1 MFLPMSELG
10 ATVTGTLRRV
20 AGAAIVAGAT
30 VALLVAPASAQ
41 QTGTIAGSV
50 TSATGQPLADVVITV
65 VGTESTGL
73 TTAEG
78 RFLILNVPAGD
89 YTITATYIGY
99 GQGSQ
104 PVTVPGGGGSVTVD
118 FQLQQRAVQ
127 LEGVVVTGTA
137 IAAER
142 REVGNSIDLITA
154 EDIEASGVTSVEE
167 ILRGRIQGLSIS
179 GASAQPGV
187 GSELNIRG
195 LTSING
201 RSSPL
206 IYVDGTRVG
215 SEDGAFDSSAS
226 GQGAVTVLQSISPQD
241 IERIEVIKG
250 SAASTL
256 YGTDATAGVIQIFT
270 KRGGSGERAQWTF
283 SSQTSLVQPS
293 VPGPGEDIDPTGLH
307 LYRCDINGPLPQDT
321 FPPDPDCP
329 ESGSWLKDSWNQNLA
344 LQVRGGTEGF
354 SYFASGGYNNE
365 QGIVNAPDNHPGAF
379 AESVFLR
386 ANFTFDPFESLQI
399 QINNAYTNRDIS
411 FAPDGSTTN
420 GLSYNV
426 SRLREGETL
435 DDQDAQVFDYTQLQR
450 VDQFTISST
459 VNWTP
464 MDNMRHRFN
473 AGVDWSNSNGRREFK
488 AGHFQVDEG
497 DRVVD
502 IENNRVI
509 TLDYA
514 GSWLWELPGLN
525 DFSFTTSWGG
535 QLADQEASGLRA
547 DTENFIN
554 RGNTVLEQG
563 ADITNANEDRA
574 GFINGGFFVQ
584 QQVGW
589 NNQLFVTGGVRV
601 DSYNTVNQRL
611 EAEPLYQVFPKLQAA
626 YTMSDHSWFPS
637 DVVETFR
644 LRAAWGKA
652 GDPPPQ
658 TDARTLWDA
667 RLTGRGNS
675 GFVVNQ
681 IGNIDVEPE
690 TTSEYELGADVSALN
705 GRVNLSGQYFFRAT
719 DGGLIDND
727 PIPSLGIIEPVA
739 VNVGEW
745 ETWGYEATLDVN
757 ILQLRDFRWNINTSY
772 QWLENEML
780 NIGLD
785 EDNSFNIDTGTGS
798 SSYRVGFQFP
808 GIFRDRILNG
818 DEVGAL
824 PAYSDSAEFIGINFP
839 PQELSISSSFGIG
852 SRLQLDLFGY
862 GQFGHVLLD
871 NQALTLAEDNLW
883 PACVPVND
891 VMDPW
896 ELAGSDESAIPT
908 TKSDGTP
915 LTALD
920 IARCWG
926 SGNPDTR
933 DWYQPA
939 DFFRF
944 ASASLQYR
952 LPEDWLPG
960 AITGATVQLQALNL
974 NLFTDFEGTD
984 PDAIRGAGTQSR
996 GRETGFLLP
1005 LPRTY
1010 SLNIRLN
1017 F

>member
-1 MFLPMSELG
+1 MSELG

-20 AGAAIVAGAT
+20 ANAAIVAGAA
-30 VALLVAPASAQ
+30 VALMVAPASAQ
-41 QTGTIAGSV
+41 QTGTISGTV
-50 TSATGQPLADVVITV
+50 TSASGQPLGDVVITV

-78 RFLILNVPAGD
+78 RFLILNVPAGEQRV
-89 YTITATYIGY
+89 TATYIGY
-99 GQGSQ
+99 GQGNQ
-104 PVTVPGGGGSVTVD
+104 TATVPAGGSVTLE
-118 FQLQQRAVQ
+118 FRLQQRAVQ

-154 EDIEASGVTSVEE
+154 EDIETSGVTSVEE

-179 GASAQPGV
+179 GSSATPGS
-187 GSELNIRG
+187 GQEINIRG

-201 RSSPL
+201 RTSPL

-215 SEDGAFDSSAS
+215 SENGAFEDA
-226 GQGAVTVLQSISPQD
+226 GLATGAATVLQSISVQD

-270 KRGGSGERAQWTF
+270 KRGSSAETAQWTF
-283 SSQTSLVQPS
+283 SSQTSLTRPS
-293 VPGPGEDIDPTGLH
+293 FVGPGEDIDPTGLH
-307 LYRCDINGPLPQDT
+307 LNRCDINGPLPQDT
-321 FPPDPDCP
+321 FPGPDPDCP
-329 ESGSWLKDSWNQNLA
+329 ESGSWLKDAWSQNLA

-365 QGIVNAPDNHPGAF
+365 QGIVNAPSNHPGAYS
-379 AESVFLR
+379 ESVFLR
-386 ANFTFDPFESLQI
+386 ANFTFDPFEALQI
-399 QINNAYTNRDIS
+399 QINNAYTNREIS
-411 FAPDGSTTN
+411 FVPDGFSN
-420 GLSYNV
+420 AGLSLNV
-426 SRLREGETL
+426 TRLRDGETL
-435 DDQDAQVFDYTQLQR
+435 NDQDAQVFDRTQLQR
-450 VDQFTISST
+450 IDQFTTSAT

-473 AGVDWSNSNGRREFK
+473 AGIDWSNSNQRSEDK
-488 AGHFQVDEG
+488 AGHFLNVEG
-497 DRVVD
+497 NRTVD

-514 GSWLWELPGLN
+514 GSWLWEIPGLV

-535 QLADQEASGLRA
+535 QLADQEQSGLRA
-547 DTENFIN
+547 DTEGFIN

-563 ADITNANEDRA
+563 TDITNANEDRA
-574 GFINGGFFVQ
+574 GFINGGFFIQ
-584 QQVGW
+584 QQIGW
-589 NNQLFVTGGVRV
+589 NNQFFVTGGVRM
-601 DSYNTVNQRL
+601 DSYNTVDQQLNSK
-611 EAEPLYQVFPKLQAA
+611 ALYQYFPKLQAA
-626 YTMSDHSWFPS
+626 YTVSDHSWFPS

-644 LRAAWGKA
+644 LRAAWGEA

-681 IGNIDVEPE
+681 IGNIDVAPE
-690 TTSEYELGADVSALN
+690 RTSEYEIGADMSAFD
-705 GRVNLSGQYFFRAT
+705 GRVNLSGQYFNRTTT
-719 DGGLIDND
+719 DGLINND

-757 ILQLRDFRWNINTSY
+757 ILQMRDFRWNVNGSY
-772 QWLENEML
+772 QYFDNEMK

-785 EDNSFNIDTGTGS
+785 EDGSFNVGS
-798 SSYRVGFQFP
+798 AGGGSFSSFRVGSPFP
-808 GIFRDRILNG
+808 AIFRQDLTNA
-818 DEVGAL
+818 DAVGAL
-824 PAYSDSAEFIGINFP
+824 PEYTEDDVFRGINFP
-839 PQELSISSSFGIG
+839 PQEISISSSFGIG
-852 SRLQLDLFGY
+852 SRLQVDLFGY
-862 GQFGHVLLD
+862 GQFGHTILD
-871 NQALTLAEDNLW
+871 TQALTLAEDGLW
-883 PACVPVND
+883 PTCTPVNN
-891 VMDPW
+891 VMNAW
-896 ELAGSDESAIPT
+896 RAAGSDETMVPT
-908 TKSDGTP
+908 TQSDGTP

-920 IARCWG
+920 IARCDAV
-926 SGNPDTR
+926 GNPDTR
-933 DWYQPA
+933 DWYQDG

-944 ASASLQYR
+944 SSASLQYR
-952 LPEDWLPG
+952 LPEEWLPG
-960 AITGATVQLQALNL
+960 AISGATLQFQALNL

-984 PDAIRGAGTQSR
+984 PDAIRGAGSQSR
-996 GRETGFLLP
+996 AREVGFLLP

-1010 SLNIRLN
+1010 SLNVRLN